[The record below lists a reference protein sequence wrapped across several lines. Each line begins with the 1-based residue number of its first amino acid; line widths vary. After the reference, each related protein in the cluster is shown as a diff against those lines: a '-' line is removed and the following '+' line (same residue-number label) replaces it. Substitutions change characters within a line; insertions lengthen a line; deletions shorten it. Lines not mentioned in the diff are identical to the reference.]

1 MARYHSSAMREEIA
15 SKTKR
20 KQEMHA
26 LQALG
31 GALSELP
38 PSQLAALDIP
48 AELAQALRDAH
59 RIGGHEARRRH
70 LQYIGRLMRKVDP
83 EPIRGALAE
92 IQGRSAAARARHRR
106 IEQWRD
112 RLLGDDRALTEFA
125 REHAGADLQALR
137 ALIRNAR
144 KEIAAGRE
152 PHAQRAL
159 FRLLREACS

>member
-1 MARYHSSAMREEIA
+1 MEEQFV

-20 KQEMHA
+20 KHEMHA

-31 GALSELP
+31 STLLELP
-38 PSQLAALDIP
+38 PSQLDALDIP
-48 AELAQALRDAH
+48 EELAEAVREAR
-59 RIGGHEARRRH
+59 RISSHEAKRRH

-83 EPIRGALAE
+83 DPIRTAVAE

-112 RLLGDDRALTEFA
+112 RLLDDDQTLTEFA

-137 ALIRNAR
+137 TLIRNAR
-144 KEIAAGRE
+144 REIAGKRA
-152 PHAQRAL
+152 PHAQREL

>member
-1 MARYHSSAMREEIA
+1 MREELA

-31 GALSELP
+31 VALIELP

-48 AELAQALRDAH
+48 AELAQAVRDAH
-59 RIGGHEARRRH
+59 RIGTHEGKRRH

-83 EPIRGALAE
+83 DPIRGALAQM
-92 IQGRSAAARARHRR
+92 QGRTAAARARHRR
-106 IEQWRD
+106 LEQWRD
-112 RLLGDDRALTEFA
+112 RLLGDDCALTEFA

-144 KEIAAGRE
+144 REITSSRE

-159 FRLLREACS
+159 FRLLREACP